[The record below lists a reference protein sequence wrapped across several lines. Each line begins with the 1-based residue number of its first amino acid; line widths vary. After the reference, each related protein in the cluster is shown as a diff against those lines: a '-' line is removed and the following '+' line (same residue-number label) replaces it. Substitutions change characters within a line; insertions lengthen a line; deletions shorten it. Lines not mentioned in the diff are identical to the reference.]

1 MHVFRQWV
9 FTWWEVGL
17 LKVSL
22 ISLGILCS
30 LYFTEHVVDF
40 LFMWW
45 VLFLVPALYF
55 MLRIAREK

>member
-22 ISLGILCS
+22 ISLGILCG
-30 LYFTEHVVDF
+30 LYFTEYVVDF

-45 VLFLVPALYF
+45 VLFLAPALYF
-55 MLRIAREK
+55 IVRIVQEK